1 VIVVANLAPHK
12 LRGLESQGIIL
23 AASIGE
29 EGRPVPACFLEEV
42 PNGAKLK

>member
-1 VIVVANLAPHK
+1 METMIVPRK
-12 LRGLESQGIIL
+12 PCGFESQDIIL

-29 EGRPVPACFLEEV
+29 EGRPVLAGFLEEV